1 MNNIAIDVV
10 KSNNIQSEYDN
21 RHQIKVAMPAD
32 AFDDDASNNSKKSR
46 KTLLKKML
54 AAPPKL
60 DKYTTPSMTSKAMA
74 NVYQNLS
81 EEQQENFLD
90 EIANQ
95 NGAMAAVYNS
105 LPNKAKEEFE
115 ETVSQMISK
124 KFIGAYDSL
133 SAQEKVQYN
142 DEVNSLTGSFVNKL
156 GQAQRDEFLS
166 KFGPFLEK
174 QLGNSSL
181 SASDKLAIKD
191 FIEKI
196 NKYVNKSNA
205 NSGPQPPKDD
215 FDDSGITNIMM
226 ILVKIFCQAM
236 NVESMDMLQQ
246 IQDMK
251 FTNKFLDQA
260 KKVLEDNINQLN
272 KGSDASKK
280 KKWLPWVIIGAV
292 VLTIA
297 LVAVL
302 GPAIL
307 ADTTSLLEASSEV
320 STGLEEGAGDVAS
333 GAGDVAPDGAGGA
346 DGAPNG
352 TNGVDGADGA
362 GDVAP
367 DGAGGVPDPV
377 DGSPSASSNPADEA
391 ADEDRVAGRTEDD
404 VRRIADGNTGEDT
417 PATKKKLAWQKATK
431 WQRFKSLPRVNRW
444 QIGGKTI
451 LTPVWRF
458 GKLLGM
464 GAGAVFGSQMI
475 GYQYKPDLFWGPA
488 KQENATE
495 LQKFS
500 QTAQLEG
507 TIVDQMNNK
516 LQTSSKNEGNDS
528 DKVSQFANFV
538 NQAINMFGQSFVTK

>member
-1 MNNIAIDVV
+1 
-10 KSNNIQSEYDN
+10 
-21 RHQIKVAMPAD
+21 
-32 AFDDDASNNSKKSR
+32 
-46 KTLLKKML
+46 
-54 AAPPKL
+54 
-60 DKYTTPSMTSKAMA
+60 
-74 NVYQNLS
+74 
-81 EEQQENFLD
+81 
-90 EIANQ
+90 
-95 NGAMAAVYNS
+95 
-105 LPNKAKEEFE
+105 
-115 ETVSQMISK
+115 
-124 KFIGAYDSL
+124 
-133 SAQEKVQYN
+133 KVQYN

-174 QLGNSSL
+174 QLGKSSV

-260 KKVLEDNINQLN
+260 KKVLEDNIAQLN
-272 KGSDASKK
+272 KKSDGSDKPWYDKK
-280 KKWLPWVIIGAV
+280 GLWIAIGVVVAV
-292 VLTIA
+292 VLIA
-297 LVAVL
+297 ALT
-302 GPAIL
+302 GQIEIL
-307 ADTTSLLEASSEV
+307 ADSTSFIEGIADEGANAATDVAADSTGELTDGLGNPIEDDGTPIGEGADDVELDDFGSSGTDASSSSSS
-320 STGLEEGAGDVAS
+320 STDLNVPENEEEATQTNLNDAAKKVGDGES
-333 GAGDVAPDGAGGA
+333 D
-346 DGAPNG
+346 
-352 TNGVDGADGA
+352 
-362 GDVAP
+362 
-367 DGAGGVPDPV
+367 
-377 DGSPSASSNPADEA
+377 SSETQA
-391 ADEDRVAGRTEDD
+391 ARKA
-404 VRRIADGNTGEDT
+404 
-417 PATKKKLAWQKATK
+417 KAWQKSQKFGRLNKFRVGANK
-431 WQRFKSLPRVNRW
+431 W
-444 QIGGKTI
+444 G
-451 LTPVWRF
+451 TPVLKI
-458 GKLLGM
+458 GKILGL

-475 GYQYKPDLFWGPA
+475 GYQYAPTWFVGPA

-500 QTAQLEG
+500 QIAQLEG

-528 DKVSQFANFV
+528 DKISQFANFV

>member
-32 AFDDDASNNSKKSR
+32 AFDDDTSNNSKKSR

-81 EEQQENFLD
+81 EAQQEDFLD

-105 LPNKAKEEFE
+105 LPDKAKEKFE
-115 ETVSQMISK
+115 DTVSQMISK
-124 KFIGAYDSL
+124 KFIGAYDSMP
-133 SAQEKVQYN
+133 AQEKVQYN

-166 KFGPFLEK
+166 KFGPFLQK
-174 QLGNSSL
+174 QLGKSSV

-260 KKVLEDNINQLN
+260 KKVLEDNIAQLN
-272 KGSDASKK
+272 TKTDPSKK
-280 KKWLPWVIIGAV
+280 TKWLPLAIIAAVFVVI
-292 VLTIA
+292 VLVI
-297 LVAVL
+297 VL
-302 GPAIL
+302 GPEIL
-307 ADTTSLLEASSEV
+307 ADTGGLLEAASEG
-320 STGLEEGAGDVAS
+320 SEGLEEGAE
-333 GAGDVAPDGAGGA
+333 GAEGAGGEA
-346 DGAPNG
+346 GPE
-352 TNGVDGADGA
+352 GA
-362 GDVAP
+362 GKE
-367 DGAGGVPDPV
+367 VPD
-377 DGSPSASSNPADEA
+377 DGPSLDSKEPTRDPADVSPSSSSSPAGEA
-391 ADEDRVAGRTEDD
+391 ADEDTVAGRTEED
-404 VRRIADGNTGEDT
+404 VDEIAGGEND
-417 PATKKKLAWQKATK
+417 PPKTKKQLAWQKATK
-431 WQRFKSLPRVNRW
+431 WQRFRSLPGGDQFR
-444 QIGGKTI
+444 IGGKTI
-451 LTPVWRF
+451 FTPVWKV
-458 GKLLGM
+458 GKYLAL

-528 DKVSQFANFV
+528 DKISQFAQFV